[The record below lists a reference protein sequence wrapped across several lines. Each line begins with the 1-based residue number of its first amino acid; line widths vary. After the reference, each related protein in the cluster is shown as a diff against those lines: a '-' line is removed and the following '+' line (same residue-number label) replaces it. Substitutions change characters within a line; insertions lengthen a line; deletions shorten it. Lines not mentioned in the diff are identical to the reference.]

1 MKKDKNE
8 LKNEKIKMNEYKN
21 ELEKE
26 FKILKNNLNDLINE
40 SIYNLDIYNKI
51 YNNLINNSEDLNN
64 YENIMNILDFRCK
77 KLLIDIN
84 NFINEKN
91 KYKYIINLIN
101 LYEKI
106 RNEITLIYKINNG
119 DKKVKLFGQDF
130 IKNNKN
136 NCYLL
141 INNKKI

>member
-1 MKKDKNE
+1 
-8 LKNEKIKMNEYKN
+8 MNQK
-21 ELEKE
+21 KE
-26 FKILKNNLNDLINE
+26 FKILNKNLNDLNNE

-77 KLLIDIN
+77 KLLININ

-91 KYKYIINLIN
+91 KYKYIINL
-101 LYEKI
+101 YENR

-119 DKKVKLFGQDF
+119 DKKIKLFSQDF